1 MNHIV
6 DTSLSILLV
15 DNSNI
20 KIEKVKLFFREVTP
34 NSKIAIARDQIS
46 AQKQLLSEKYDLLIL
61 DMQIPNRFGE
71 TEPQEDG
78 GVLLL
83 EELEIG
89 EGYIH
94 PTRIVVFTQY
104 EKLQENIRD
113 KYPELGAIYYDLTS
127 DNWKHTLLRTIISL
141 SKSKK
146 ISNKIVYCEGDNVTY
161 YNLIGLKGIEFWA
174 LKDSRAVYYAA
185 KNEKDKFALR
195 DRDFLTSNEINILT
209 NSPYFENYFV
219 LEYYCF
225 ENYLFHP
232 DNISEVIIEFNKDE
246 YIDEL
251 IKQKNAKIDSIIQDY
266 KLARLGYTDFTDNDK
281 TTMDNNPE
289 DEIISSLKSDSFE
302 TFYKFFDM
310 AGKKDKGYKKS
321 FNRSYLEK
329 YNLDKELLAKTKWFK
344 MKMSTVLNKIVID

>member
-1 MNHIV
+1 MSCSLNS
-6 DTSLSILLV
+6 SLSILLV
-15 DNSNI
+15 DDSDF
-20 KIEKVKLFFREVTP
+20 KIEKVKLYFSEVTP
-34 NSKIAIARDQIS
+34 NSKIEIARDQIS
-46 AQKQLLSEKYDLLIL
+46 AQNQLVSEKYDLLIL
-61 DMQIPNRFGE
+61 DMLIPYRHGV

-89 EGYIH
+89 EGYIQ
-94 PTRIVVFTQY
+94 PTRIVVFTQF
-104 EKLQENIRD
+104 EKLQENIRE
-113 KYPELGAIYYDLTS
+113 KYPELGAIFYDLTS
-127 DNWKHTLLRTIISL
+127 DSWKHTLRRTIVSL

-146 ISNKIVYCEGDNVTY
+146 KSNKIVYCEGDNVTY
-161 YNLIGLKGIEFWA
+161 YNSIGLKGIEFWA
-174 LKDSRAVYYAA
+174 LKDSRAVYFAA

-195 DRDFLTSNEINILT
+195 DRDFLTSNEIGVLT
-209 NSPYFENYFV
+209 NSPYHENYFI

-232 DNISEVIIEFNKDE
+232 DNISEVIIDFNKDE
-246 YIDEL
+246 YIVEL
-251 IKQKNAKIDSIIQDY
+251 TKQKNAKFDSIIQDY

-281 TTMDNNPE
+281 ATMDNNPE

-310 AGKKDKGYKKS
+310 AGKKDKGFKKS

-329 YNLDKELLAKTKWFK
+329 FNLDKELLAKTNWFK
-344 MKMSTVLNKIVID
+344 INISNILNKILIV